1 MERTKVKICRP
12 LLFIVPILRIPNN
25 SAHLLDFLVSSYQE
39 NVSDVRNMILVI
51 AISSDSELASMSD
64 ITEPQ
69 QTENQK
75 ENIYFLI
82 VLYITIVFAT
92 LRYLKIADLY

>member
-1 MERTKVKICRP
+1 
-12 LLFIVPILRIPNN
+12 
-25 SAHLLDFLVSSYQE
+25 
-39 NVSDVRNMILVI
+39 MILVI
-51 AISSDSELASMSD
+51 AISSGSELAPISD

-92 LRYLKIADLY
+92 LRYLKFSDFY